1 MYIFIYLLRLYRS
14 DTRVHYYLLYMVIC
28 THIYKYIYMYIY
40 HIHKMVCLNIYIYVF
55 KYIVVYICIY
65 IYIYYID
72 TGVLRPVVI
81 FENML
86 ITHVYIILIYKI

>member
-1 MYIFIYLLRLYRS
+1 
-14 DTRVHYYLLYMVIC
+14 
-28 THIYKYIYMYIY
+28 
-40 HIHKMVCLNIYIYVF
+40 MVCLNIYIYVF
-55 KYIVVYICIY
+55 KYIGVYICIY